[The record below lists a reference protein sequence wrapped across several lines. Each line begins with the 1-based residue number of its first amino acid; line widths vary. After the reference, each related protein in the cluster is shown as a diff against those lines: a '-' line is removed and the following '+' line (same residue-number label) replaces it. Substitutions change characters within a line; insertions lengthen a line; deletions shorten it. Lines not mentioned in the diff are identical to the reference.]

1 MLLFSLSLIGKAGW
15 TSRPSSFPRQGTG
28 LKFITSTLEINK
40 AVTPK
45 DQKKH
50 IDLIADRSSTDPD
63 GPEMS
68 LGSLVLGQED
78 VDDLRSMETA
88 AADEIR
94 LWEELLFS
102 QFFDSQVV
110 SIGLL
115 TDLDEVVLSKSGD
128 KIQLSRGIIEV
139 SVLGEVL
146 AIKSQNVPK
155 AHLLVLDM
163 TVGVSHLFWYCS
175 ISQRR
180 SFPTSKDL
188 TPEQKL

>member
-1 MLLFSLSLIGKAGW
+1 MDLPPIILSSTG
-15 TSRPSSFPRQGTG
+15 QGTG

-102 QFFDSQVV
+102 HFFDSQVV